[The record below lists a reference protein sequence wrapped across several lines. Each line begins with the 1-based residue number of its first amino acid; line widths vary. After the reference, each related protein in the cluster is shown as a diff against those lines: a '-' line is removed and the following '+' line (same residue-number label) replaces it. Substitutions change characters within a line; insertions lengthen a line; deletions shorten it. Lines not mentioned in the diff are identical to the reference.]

1 MDKRLIYIV
10 LTIFTILLCIPVVS
24 DITQK
29 INEKKLYGIVNEI
42 NLKANIKNIENKDYK
57 LYVDFKEDNE
67 FSSYY
72 ITSGDLKIEDN
83 QITFA
88 LYSKYLNKCVFKSK
102 DSEDLTMIETDE
114 EACKLNKIYKDKIN
128 SVYKIDKNTQTITYY
143 YGPEEV
149 NIPETIDGVEVLKIG
164 KEVFKNKN
172 ITSVYIPDNIKVIE
186 EEAFMNNNITKLE
199 IKGEVIIEDRAFMNN
214 LIEEININKAIY
226 GVDCF
231 KNNLI
236 DKYFI
241 NDDILMSYGGNKD
254 ITIPDN
260 VKEIKATFDN
270 AKGIFNTGNGLI
282 NIPDNLFKN
291 QKLEEV
297 IIGNN
302 VKTIGS
308 NAFYNNNIKKLT
320 INSVQIIKDKAFEN
334 NLIEEIIFPNNLT
347 KIEDN
352 AFYNNNLYNITFNSN
367 LDYIGNKS
375 FMNNWLTNLKLNV
388 NKIGE
393 ESFKNNLL
401 EDIDIN
407 CNNYGRDSFKNNL
420 LEGKDAYIIEN
431 NTLISYGGKN
441 KKDVK
446 IPDNVIRIRAT
457 FENMEGIFD
466 VNNVTIVPDYL
477 LYNNK
482 VDKIIINDVIQIGT
496 KAFANNNIQEVIIPS
511 VTVIIE
517 DSAFIGN
524 KIKKIIV
531 LGKTS
536 EQDFEKLGINWN
548 NNIEVIFE
556 TLKNIL

>member
-1 MDKRLIYIV
+1 MSTEASKVCLIGDASV
-10 LTIFTILLCIPVVS
+10 GKTC
-24 DITQK
+24 
-29 INEKKLYGIVNEI
+29 IVNR
-42 NLKANIKNIENKDYK
+42 L
-57 LYVDFKEDNE
+57 V
-67 FSSYY
+67 
-72 ITSGDLKIEDN
+72 
-83 QITFA
+83 
-88 LYSKYLNKCVFKSK
+88 
-102 DSEDLTMIETDE
+102 
-114 EACKLNKIYKDKIN
+114 
-128 SVYKIDKNTQTITYY
+128 
-143 YGPEEV
+143 
-149 NIPETIDGVEVLKIG
+149 
-164 KEVFKNKN
+164 
-172 ITSVYIPDNIKVIE
+172 
-186 EEAFMNNNITKLE
+186 
-199 IKGEVIIEDRAFMNN
+199 
-214 LIEEININKAIY
+214 
-226 GVDCF
+226 
-231 KNNLI
+231 
-236 DKYFI
+236 
-241 NDDILMSYGGNKD
+241 
-254 ITIPDN
+254 
-260 VKEIKATFDN
+260 
-270 AKGIFNTGNGLI
+270 KGIFNTGNGLI

>member
-88 LYSKYLNKCVFKSK
+88 LYSKYLNKCVFKLK
-102 DSEDLTMIETDE
+102 DSEDLTMIDTDE

-149 NIPETIDGVEVLKIG
+149 NIPETIDGIEVLKIG

-241 NDDILMSYGGNKD
+241 NDDFLMSYGGNKD

-270 AKGIFNTGNGLI
+270 VKGIFNTGNGLI

-291 QKLEEV
+291 QKLEKV

-347 KIEDN
+347 KIEDG

-407 CNNYGRDSFKNNL
+407 CNNYGVDSFKNNL

-482 VDKIIINDVIQIGT
+482 VDKISINDVIQIGT
-496 KAFANNNIQEVIIPS
+496 KAFANNNIREVIIPS

-517 DSAFIGN
+517 DNAFIGN

>member
-1 MDKRLIYIV
+1 MYIV

-88 LYSKYLNKCVFKSK
+88 LYSKYLNKCVFKLK
-102 DSEDLTMIETDE
+102 DSEDLTMIDTDE

-128 SVYKIDKNTQTITYY
+128 SIYKFDKNTQTITYY

-149 NIPETIDGVEVLKIG
+149 NIPETIDGIEVLKIG

-172 ITSVYIPDNIKVIE
+172 ITSIYIPDNIKVIE

-214 LIEEININKAIY
+214 LIEEISINKAIY
-226 GVDCF
+226 GVDSF

-270 AKGIFNTGNGLI
+270 VKGIFNTGNGLI
-282 NIPDNLFKN
+282 NIPDDLFKN

-352 AFYNNNLYNITFNSN
+352 AFYNNKLYNITFNSN

-375 FMNNWLTNLKLNV
+375 FMNNWLTNLKLNI

-407 CNNYGRDSFKNNL
+407 CNSYGVDSFKNNL

-496 KAFANNNIQEVIIPS
+496 KAFANNNIQEIIIPS
-511 VTVIIE
+511 ITSVIE

>member
-88 LYSKYLNKCVFKSK
+88 LYSKYLNKCVFKLK
-102 DSEDLTMIETDE
+102 DSEDLTMIDTDE

-367 LDYIGNKS
+367 LDYIGNNS
-375 FMNNWLTNLKLNV
+375 FMNNLLTTLKLNV

-407 CNNYGRDSFKNNL
+407 CNNYGVDSFKNNL